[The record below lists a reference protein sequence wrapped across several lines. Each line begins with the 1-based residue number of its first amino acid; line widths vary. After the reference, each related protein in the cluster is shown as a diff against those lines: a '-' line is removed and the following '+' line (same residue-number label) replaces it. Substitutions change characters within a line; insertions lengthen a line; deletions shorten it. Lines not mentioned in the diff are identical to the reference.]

1 MKKIFTIIILL
12 FYVSINAQDDITFK
26 KTEGDS
32 ILPSI
37 ISKLFDAKFNE
48 QTKEFIWKPN
58 YAERLEFGVSHDGYL
73 YTKLD
78 KYLKY
83 DNNNFTTIVAYT
95 YVKDE
100 NGEYESCHICSP
112 SLSLITFKLDE
123 GKENVELLYFKKFV
137 SRIGSF
143 GESTDVDILQI
154 SQDEYCV
161 KESNEWVGQG
171 SSYTYEHLY
180 YYGEE
185 ILDIVTYGDNQDNL
199 FNHYETIVSVDKI
212 NKIIT
217 LTKKEAGRNKKTNQK
232 TTINTIEK
240 YKFDDDNKKYVKI
253 CK

>member
-1 MKKIFTIIILL
+1 M
-12 FYVSINAQDDITFK
+12 
-26 KTEGDS
+26 
-32 ILPSI
+32 
-37 ISKLFDAKFNE
+37 
-48 QTKEFIWKPN
+48 
-58 YAERLEFGVSHDGYL
+58 
-73 YTKLD
+73 
-78 KYLKY
+78 
-83 DNNNFTTIVAYT
+83 
-95 YVKDE
+95 KDE

-185 ILDIVTYGDNQDNL
+185 ILDIDTYGDNQDNL